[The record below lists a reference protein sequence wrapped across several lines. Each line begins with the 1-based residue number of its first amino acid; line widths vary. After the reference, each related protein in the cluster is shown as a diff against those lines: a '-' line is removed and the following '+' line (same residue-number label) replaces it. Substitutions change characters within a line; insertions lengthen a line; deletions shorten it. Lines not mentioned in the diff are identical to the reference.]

1 VSNATTSASLR
12 TLLPASLAD
21 LRVAAY
27 SPDILS
33 NGIIS
38 GGEERDGGGE
48 VDGGDDGGDYYDRE
62 GPARVSNATTSAS
75 LRTLLP
81 ASLADL
87 RVAAYSP
94 DILSNGIISRGE
106 ERDGGGEGDDDD
118 DGGDYYDIY

>member
-1 VSNATTSASLR
+1 MRCSVMAVKSDGGDDGGDYYDREGPARVSNTTTPASLR

-48 VDGGDDGGDYYDRE
+48 GDGGDDGGDYYD
-62 GPARVSNATTSAS
+62 
-75 LRTLLP
+75 
-81 ASLADL
+81 
-87 RVAAYSP
+87 
-94 DILSNGIISRGE
+94 
-106 ERDGGGEGDDDD
+106 
-118 DGGDYYDIY
+118 IY